1 MRRACIHTSKKI
13 INKMVIM
20 KKRHFVC
27 RNCVGT
33 PVRMRTR
40 DTDAHMCCVVKGWLE
55 GGESRDFDG
64 DASGLVG

>member
-1 MRRACIHTSKKI
+1 
-13 INKMVIM
+13 MVIM

-55 GGESRDFDG
+55 GGESRDFDE

>member
-1 MRRACIHTSKKI
+1 
-13 INKMVIM
+13 MVIM
-20 KKRHFVC
+20 KKRHFVY